1 MDKFADTVAKYFAAI
16 RETDTNAWV
25 QLFAKDGV
33 SHDPIGM
40 ASYTG
45 HEQLEKFFTGINKA
59 FAKVSFVEENTY
71 VCGHNAAVKWNATGT
86 GHNGVEVAFHGIDT
100 FEMNENGE
108 IVELKAYWDLQSVMA
123 KLKG

>member
-33 SHDPIGM
+33 SRDPIGM
-40 ASYTG
+40 ASYTC